1 MHATHWV
8 SVVVVCSR
16 EKKSFFLNVF
26 LSFAIEVFV
35 CGCAQDAFDSIHKT
49 PIENYRPNCI
59 FIREK
64 QTEKPANQWRK
75 VCAFFFHSL
84 LLSCSTFL
92 LFISLRLS
100 SLVWHSI
107 VFFRLLCL
115 PSVDCALRLLLLLLL
130 PMQWAPALYGY
141 GRRFMLRLWRWHDK
155 INESMKQQTSI
166 TTPYH

>member
-107 VFFRLLCL
+107 VFFSFALFAVSWLCIETAAAAADAKS
-115 PSVDCALRLLLLLLL
+115 PSAL
-130 PMQWAPALYGY
+130 WI
-141 GRRFMLRLWRWHDK
+141 W
-155 INESMKQQTSI
+155 SSI
-166 TTPYH
+166 HVAFVEVTR

>member
-1 MHATHWV
+1 MFSSREEERCMRLTEFQLLSFV
-8 SVVVVCSR
+8 R
-16 EKKSFFLNVF
+16 EKKKVFSSMFFSLSPSRF
-26 LSFAIEVFV
+26 L

-107 VFFRLLCL
+107 VFFVC
-115 PSVDCALRLLLLLLL
+115 SVCRQLTVHWDCCCCWCKEPQR
-130 PMQWAPALYGY
+130 
-141 GRRFMLRLWRWHDK
+141 
-155 INESMKQQTSI
+155 SMDMVVDSCCVCGGDN
-166 TTPYH
+166 

>member
-1 MHATHWV
+1 MF
-8 SVVVVCSR
+8 SSR
-16 EKKSFFLNVF
+16 EEERCMRLTEFQLLSFVREKKKSFFLNVF

-107 VFFRLLCL
+107 VFF
-115 PSVDCALRLLLLLLL
+115 SFALF
-130 PMQWAPALYGY
+130 AV
-141 GRRFMLRLWRWHDK
+141 
-155 INESMKQQTSI
+155 S
-166 TTPYH
+166 

>member
-1 MHATHWV
+1 MFF
-8 SVVVVCSR
+8 SLSPSR
-16 EKKSFFLNVF
+16 FL
-26 LSFAIEVFV
+26 

-115 PSVDCALRLLLLLLL
+115 PSVDCALRLLLLLL
-130 PMQWAPALYGY
+130 MQRAPALYGY
-141 GRRFMLRLWRWHDK
+141 GRRFMLRLWR
-155 INESMKQQTSI
+155 
-166 TTPYH
+166 